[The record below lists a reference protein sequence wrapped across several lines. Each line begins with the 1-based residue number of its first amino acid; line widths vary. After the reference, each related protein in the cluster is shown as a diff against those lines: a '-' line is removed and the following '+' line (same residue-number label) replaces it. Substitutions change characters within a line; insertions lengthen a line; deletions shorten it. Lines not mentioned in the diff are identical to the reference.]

1 MADPCNLQEG
11 SIMHVGALD
20 PVRAAEM
27 IGSLGADTR
36 VIVVTVDDPAGWDRQ
51 EATGSLSRALR
62 SSEIP
67 SILSF
72 LAHKGK
78 VVRELVDSFDICY
91 MVHGSSVVTEA
102 ESVSAEEAAQA
113 GLVNLAEEKA
123 FILSK
128 SLETAERIASLAPI
142 AVRYARKAVSEGTK
156 VDLESGLAI
165 ESALFSELFGT
176 QDMREGTKAF
186 IEKRPPSFRGS

>member
-1 MADPCNLQEG
+1 
-11 SIMHVGALD
+11 MHVGALD
-20 PVRAAEM
+20 QVRAAEM
-27 IGSLGADTR
+27 IGSSGADTR

-186 IEKRPPSFRGS
+186 IEKRSPSFRGS